1 MEKVI
6 EILKNLEGKKV
17 LLLMHHNADVDAL
30 ASAWALKN
38 YLSGKNTVTIA
49 ACESL
54 AKQTKKMLS
63 EIKEEISID
72 PDCGEYDFVIVV
84 DTSSSEQIKTA
95 KNVKIDLLVDHHDKG
110 DLKAETELIDKN
122 AKATS
127 CIIYRIL
134 RKLNHDFTETEKKF
148 LIAGIVSDTAHLR
161 FADRNVFKIISEL
174 LDSLSFGEILNLL
187 AVEEDS
193 SDRIATLKAAKR
205 MEIYKLNDLIV
216 VFSKLGSHEAIAA
229 RNLVKLGA
237 DIAIVMTKK
246 DNELRIS
253 SRGRERILSKGV
265 NLAEIFEKVGEFI
278 EGSGGGH
285 DLAGSA
291 NGKIKPYENLKK
303 FVLRELSKKLGKW
316 KKVKV

>member
-6 EILKNLEGKKV
+6 EILKNLEGKRV
-17 LLLMHHNADVDAL
+17 LLLMHHNADVDSL
-30 ASAWALKN
+30 ASACVLKGF
-38 YLSGKNTVTIA
+38 LSKKNEVAIGA
-49 ACESL
+49 SESL
-54 AKQTKKMLS
+54 AKQTKKLLDMI
-63 EIKEEISID
+63 EEEIVID
-72 PDCGEYDFVIVV
+72 PDCSEYDFVIVL
-84 DTSSSEQIKTA
+84 DTSSLEQIKTV
-95 KNVKIDLLVDHHDKG
+95 KNVKVDLVIDHHDKG
-110 DLKAETELIDKN
+110 DLKAEMELIDKN

-127 CIIYRIL
+127 CIIYIVL
-134 RKLNHDFTETEKKF
+134 KELNYEFTKSDKKL

-161 FADRNVFKIISEL
+161 FANKEVFKIISEL
-174 LDSLSFGEILNLL
+174 LGDFSFGEILNLL

-193 SDRIATLKAAKR
+193 SDRIATMKAAKR
-205 MEIYKLNDLIV
+205 MEIYKINDLII

-253 SRGRERILSKGV
+253 SRGRERILSKDV
-265 NLAEIFEKVGEFI
+265 NLAEVFEKVGEFI

-291 NGKIKPYENLKK
+291 NGKVKPYESVKK
-303 FVLRELSKKLGKW
+303 FILRELSKKLGKW

>member
-1 MEKVI
+1 MEKVV
-6 EILKNLEGKKV
+6 ETLKKLEGKKI
-17 LLLMHHNADVDAL
+17 LILIHHNADVDAL
-30 ASAWALKN
+30 ASAWVLKN
-38 YLSGKNTVTIA
+38 FLIHRNSVEIG

-54 AKQTKKMLS
+54 AKQTKKILN
-63 EIKEEISID
+63 EIKEDILID
-72 PDCGEYDFVIVV
+72 PDCSDYDFIIVA

-95 KNVKIDLLVDHHDKG
+95 RNVRVNLLIDHHEKG
-110 DLKAETELIDKN
+110 DLKAEIELIDKN

-127 CIIYRIL
+127 CIIYTVL
-134 RKLNHDFTETEKKF
+134 KELNYEFTKSDKKL

-161 FADRNVFKIISEL
+161 FANKEVFKTISEL
-174 LDSLSFGEILNLL
+174 LGDFSFGEILNLL

-193 SDRIATLKAAKR
+193 SDRIATMKAAKR
-205 MEIYKLNDLIV
+205 MEIYKINDLII

-291 NGKIKPYENLKK
+291 NGKVKAYEDVKK
-303 FVLRELSKKLGKW
+303 FILRELSKKLGKW
-316 KKVKV
+316 KKIRV